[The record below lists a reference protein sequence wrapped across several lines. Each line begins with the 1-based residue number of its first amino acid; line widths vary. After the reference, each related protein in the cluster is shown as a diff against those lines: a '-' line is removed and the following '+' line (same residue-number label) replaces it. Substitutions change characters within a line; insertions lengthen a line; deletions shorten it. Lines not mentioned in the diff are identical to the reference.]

1 MRGQKCV
8 SHLDGNNK
16 WNTVT
21 SKIKERKCSVPT
33 HVGLCE
39 MWIGLVK
46 PTIQSLTLIK
56 VN

>member
-1 MRGQKCV
+1 MRGQMCV
-8 SHLDGNNK
+8 SPLDGNNN
-16 WNTVT
+16 WNAVT

-33 HVGLCE
+33 HVGLYE
-39 MWIGLVK
+39 MWIELVK